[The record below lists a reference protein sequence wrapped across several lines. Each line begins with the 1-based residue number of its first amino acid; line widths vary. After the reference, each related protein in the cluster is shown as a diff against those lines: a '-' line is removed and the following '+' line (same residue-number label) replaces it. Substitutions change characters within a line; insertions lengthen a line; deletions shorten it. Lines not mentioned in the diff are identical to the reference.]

1 MCYTDVCGKVSHAK
15 EEAVESVQLTG
26 EVISKLNDEQ
36 LSILQE
42 LGELAAKKLKVSTL
56 VEQFTQQI
64 AQSQSTMGFK
74 PKDEPDELHED
85 PEVVS
90 LVTIKE
96 RYKIANIDQ
105 QIKRTLKRAV
115 EVGLG
120 NLAIIQRQCRIYGVA
135 CETSG
140 Q

>member
-1 MCYTDVCGKVSHAK
+1 M
-15 EEAVESVQLTG
+15 EAIQLTG
-26 EVISKLNDEQ
+26 EVIAGLNDEQ

-56 VEQFTQQI
+56 VSQFTQQI

-74 PKDEPDELHED
+74 PKDQPDDLHED
-85 PEVVS
+85 PEVIA

-96 RYKIANIDQ
+96 RYKIANIDE
-105 QIKRTLKRAV
+105 QIKRTLRRAV

-120 NLAIIQRQCRIYGVA
+120 KLAIIQRQCRIYGVV
-135 CETSG
+135 CGGTK

>member
-1 MCYTDVCGKVSHAK
+1 MTSTAK
-15 EEAVESVQLTG
+15 EAAVEAVHLTS
-26 EVISKLNDEQ
+26 EVIAGFNDEQ
-36 LSILQE
+36 LSFLLE

-56 VEQFTQQI
+56 VEQFTQQV
-64 AQSQSTMGFK
+64 AQSQSKMGFK
-74 PKDEPDELHED
+74 PKDEPDDLHED
-85 PEVVS
+85 PEVIS

-96 RYKIANIDQ
+96 RYKIANIDE

-120 NLAIIQRQCRIYGVA
+120 NLAIIRRQCRIYGVKCDQPA
-135 CETSG
+135 

>member
-1 MCYTDVCGKVSHAK
+1 
-15 EEAVESVQLTG
+15 VESVQLTG
-26 EVISKLNDEQ
+26 EVISQLNDEQ

-56 VEQFTQQI
+56 VGQFTQQI

-74 PKDEPDELHED
+74 TKADPDELHED
-85 PEVVS
+85 PEVIS

-96 RYKIANIDQ
+96 RYKITNIDK
-105 QIKRTLKRAV
+105 QIQRTLRRAV
-115 EVGLG
+115 DVGLG
-120 NLAIIQRQCRIYGVA
+120 RLAIIQRQCRIYGIQ
-135 CETSG
+135 CDQPS